1 MYIDNFYFYVDLFE
15 KYPNLKKLS
24 PSKLIH
30 IATVCSYAMQFVQ

>member
-1 MYIDNFYFYVDLFE
+1 MYCYNFYFYVDLFE

-30 IATVCSYAMQFVQ
+30 IAMYAMQFIQ